1 MKSQHTI
8 TAMALAL
15 TALATAGPAV
25 AAHQVIY
32 GPRTDASTYSATHQG
47 PNVVGSTS
55 HWVNGVMDAGGTS
68 TGNAGSSTGG
78 GSTAQTYAK
87 TIQDGGAG
95 NNALHNDAYA
105 AADLTNGTL
114 KATTASTGPNNFGT
128 PMGIASARLD
138 DTIFFTNTSGST
150 QTISF
155 TYHFDGKLYDP
166 VAGNPGGN
174 VALILSCGGNQYGCN
189 NGPNGTGEA
198 IVFANANGTA
208 ALLPNGASVTPF
220 DTNWN
225 YYFNMSSSTSCFGE
239 NIYCGQ
245 YSSNLWQYGATN
257 VGGEIDGYITAFL
270 NIPTGLTSL
279 GVRGLLNLDCRGGS
293 SCDFG
298 NTGTFGFGSL
308 PTGLTYS
315 SASGAFL
322 TANTTPTTPT
332 QPGGVPEPAT
342 WGMMILGFGAIG
354 ASLRRRKVAH
364 VSFV

>member
-1 MKSQHTI
+1 MRTKLLYS
-8 TAMALAL
+8 AAALAF
-15 TALATAGPAV
+15 TIATPAFAGHV
-25 AAHQVIY
+25 VIY
-32 GPRTDASTYSATHQG
+32 GPRTEASTYSATHQG

-68 TGNAGSSTGG
+68 VGNAGSSTGG
-78 GSTAQTYAK
+78 GSTAQTYAQ

-95 NNALHNDAYA
+95 SNALHNDAYA
-105 AADLTNGTL
+105 AANLTNGTL

-138 DTIFFTNTSGST
+138 DTIFFNNTSGST

-155 TYHFDGKLYDP
+155 TYRFDGQLYDP
-166 VAGNPGGN
+166 VGGNPGGN
-174 VALILSCGGNQYGCN
+174 VSLALSCGGNLGGCY
-189 NGPNGTGEA
+189 NGPNGTGQT
-198 IVFANANGTA
+198 IMFAKADGSL
-208 ALLPNGASVTPF
+208 ALLPNNSSVTPF

-225 YYFNMSSSTSCFGE
+225 YYFGMTSSCFGE

-245 YSSNLWQYGATN
+245 YSSNLWDYGLNAPN
-257 VGGEIDGYITAFL
+257 AGGVVDGYIRAYL

-279 GVRGLLNLDCRGGS
+279 GISGILNLDCRGGS

-298 NTGTFGFGSL
+298 NTGKFGFGNL

-322 TANTTPTTPT
+322 TATTPPT
-332 QPGGVPEPAT
+332 NPPGAVPEPAT
-342 WGMMILGFGAIG
+342 WAMMIAGFGFIG
-354 ASLRRRKVAH
+354 GTMRVRRRTM
-364 VSFV
+364 SFA